1 MFSKLRIVFIV
12 FLLSL
17 SGFMSYA
24 QNYEQVGLTPNAASF
39 VRYGELPVNHFTGVP
54 SIQVPIYT
62 IQSGSLSLPL
72 ALSYHAGGN
81 KVEAIAS
88 SVGLGWS
95 ITNIPTISRRVR
107 GKPDEFGMMEMYLGK
122 TIDHYYDS
130 PGHLFNMS
138 LGVLDKTV
146 DTESDI
152 YYFSLKNY
160 SGRFY
165 YSQKQQKFLTEKISN
180 IKIQYDALGE
190 GFIITDENGDKYTF
204 GAVERSRT
212 DNAQNINN
220 EVKTAWFVSSIVD
233 YTKKDSI
240 NFSYDHEG
248 QTTERVGEMN
258 KYTYYEGYFLNP
270 KIMML
275 DNPVDMVYHINMAW
289 RLKSIRF
296 KNGRIDFVKS
306 DQMREDL
313 SGGYAIK
320 QIKIFN
326 QLDEQLFNYDLS
338 YEFKT
343 GTENVVLFK
352 SNKWMFLKDV
362 KRTSAS
368 SQVETHSF
376 IYNSLLPPSRNSFAQ
391 DYWGYYNGAVSNTTL
406 IPPAFFTP
414 PAFPGPSDVIFL
426 DGANRLVN
434 EAYNQYG
441 ILERINYPTG
451 GYTLFEYES
460 NDADD
465 PGLPANYKQAFTSI
479 AAEGG
484 NTDPDPP
491 ANPNPTYAVYEKTFT
506 INNPPDGQL
515 NNNNANGGAYIK
527 SDVGNLGV
535 PPGTTGASI
544 WIKGTSSSNSHI
556 NLLFY
561 ESFDGYYL
569 PNGDYLLKGEFNQN
583 PPNYMDFHCFL
594 YWREIEGAQSNK
606 VGGLRVKSVKSYSS
620 ASANPLTKNY
630 SYVKTEGSTISSGK
644 LFGSSNLRHED
655 HIKVQAYFP
664 LYPEQ
669 PADFWPY
676 TYAKYFRRKSTS
688 NFETIQEGSAYAGY
702 SKVFETTQDANVSGV
717 TEYIFNNNSDE
728 INPIGL
734 SLPQQSLS
742 EMRGKL
748 IEKNE
753 YKVIG
758 NVRSLLRK
766 ELYSYDFYLD
776 TATFYNMKPFM
787 YDLEVP
793 YPPRIV
799 GAAGELMLPSNTPV
813 LRPYTFQRVKSNL
826 NTTEVFDYSESIPVH
841 RITDLFYDSSNL
853 LAEEKTTTSDLAEIS
868 NKYSYPHNTSHTG
881 DFETGRLVLLQN
893 NVVNVRL
900 KEETTRKF
908 GGTETFLKRT
918 DKYFKGFNA
927 DGMVKLY
934 RAQETYAQNQT
945 NIVNLEQYDK
955 YGNLLQI
962 KKEAGIPIAYLWSY
976 NGQYPIAKIENAS
989 YAEVQTVLSNTVVQ
1003 ELENSAPSDDYIRQK
1018 TALLRSGLPKALVTS
1033 YTYKPLVGMSS
1044 QTDQK
1049 GMTTYYGYDAFQRLV
1064 SIKDH
1069 LGNIIKSYCYGYA
1082 GQPIDCTTPNSQV
1095 FVSSE
1100 QSQSFTKNNCASG
1113 ETGSTVVYTVVAGK
1127 YSSTVSQVAADAQ
1140 ALADIAANG
1149 QAFANNNGTCTAEQT
1164 CKNYKLTIPASV
1176 SSNLYLGYTRCGSS
1190 NYTVNALTAMDVE
1203 TDENG
1208 NLVLYLSIE
1217 GNSSSIQ
1224 FQYGPTGS
1232 GQVISSI
1239 IIEEV

>member
-1 MFSKLRIVFIV
+1 MFFKLRIAFAV
-12 FLLSL
+12 LLSL
-17 SGFMSYA
+17 SGLMSYA

-39 VRYGELPVNHFTGVP
+39 VRYGEMPVNHFTGLP
-54 SIQVPIYT
+54 TIQVPIYT

-107 GKPDEFGMMEMYLGK
+107 GKPDESGMMQMYLGK
-122 TIDHYYDS
+122 TIDHYYGS
-130 PGHLFNMS
+130 PGDLFNMS
-138 LGVLDKTV
+138 LGILDNTV

-165 YSQKQQKFLTEKISN
+165 YNQKQQKFLTEKISN
-180 IKIQYDALGE
+180 IKIQYDPLTE
-190 GFIITDENGDKYTF
+190 NFIIVDENGDKYIF
-204 GAVERSRT
+204 GGVERSRT
-212 DNAQNINN
+212 DNIQNINN

-240 NFSYDHEG
+240 NFSYEHET
-248 QTTERVGEMN
+248 QTTERIGEMN
-258 KYTYYEGYFLNP
+258 KYTHLESNFLNP
-270 KIMML
+270 KITML
-275 DNPVDMVYHINMAW
+275 DNPFDMVYHFNMAC
-289 RLKSIRF
+289 RLKSIHF

-306 DQMREDL
+306 DQIREDL
-313 SGGYAIK
+313 SGSYAIK
-320 QIKIFN
+320 QIKVFN
-326 QLDEQLFNYDLS
+326 QLNEQLYNHDLL

-343 GTENVVLFK
+343 GTGTGVMYR
-352 SNKWMFLKDV
+352 SNKWMFLKEV
-362 KRTSAS
+362 KRTSVS

-376 IYNSLLPPSRNSFAQ
+376 VYNSLLPPTRNSFAQ
-391 DYWGYYNGAVSNTTL
+391 DYWGYYNGAVNNTTL

-414 PAFPGPSDVIFL
+414 PGSSNAISL
-426 DGANRLVN
+426 DGADRLVN

-465 PGLPANYKQAFTSI
+465 SGLPANYKQAFTSI

-515 NNNNANGGAYIK
+515 NNNNANGGVYMKA
-527 SDVGNLGV
+527 DVGNLGV

-544 WIKGTSSSNSHI
+544 WIKGISSSNSHI

-594 YWREIEGAQSNK
+594 YWREIESAQSSK
-606 VGGLRVKSVKSYSS
+606 VGGLRVKSVKSYPS

-630 SYVKTEGSTISSGK
+630 SYVKSEGGTTVSSGK
-644 LFGSSNLRHED
+644 LFGSSNLKHED
-655 HIKVQAYFP
+655 LIKVQAYFQRF
-664 LYPEQ
+664 PEET
-669 PADFWPY
+669 AEFWVY
-676 TYAKYFRRKSTS
+676 TYAKYFRRKSTP
-688 NFETIQEGSAYAGY
+688 NFETIQEGSSYVGY
-702 SKVFETTQDANVSGV
+702 STVLETTQDANASGM
-717 TEYIFNNNSDE
+717 TEYIFNSKSDE
-728 INPIGL
+728 INPIGP

-753 YKVIG
+753 YKILG

-766 ELYSYDFYLD
+766 EWYSYVFELD
-776 TATFYNMKPFM
+776 TATFYNLKPFL
-787 YDLEVP
+787 YDLEAP
-793 YPPRIV
+793 YPPRLV
-799 GAAGELMLPSNTPV
+799 GVGGELLLPSNIPAM
-813 LRPYTFQRVKSNL
+813 RAYSFQRVKSNL
-826 NTTEVFDYSESIPVH
+826 DTTKVFEYSGGTPLL
-841 RITDLFYDSSNL
+841 RITELFYDGSNL
-853 LAEEKTTTSDLAEIS
+853 LSEERTTTSDLAELS
-868 NKYSYPHNTSHTG
+868 TRYHYPHNTIHTG
-881 DFETGRLVLLQN
+881 DFETGRLSLLQN

-908 GGTETFLKRT
+908 GGVETSLKRT

-934 RAQETYAQNQT
+934 RAQETYSQNQT

-962 KKEAGIPIAYLWSY
+962 KKEAGAPITYLWSY
-976 NGQYPIAKIENAS
+976 NGQYPIAKIENAT

-1003 ELENSAPSDDYIRQK
+1003 ELEASTPSDDYIRQK
-1018 TALLRSGLPKALVTS
+1018 MVLLRSGLPKAFVTS

-1049 GMTTYYGYDAFQRLV
+1049 GMTIYYGYDAFQRLV

-1069 LGNIIKSYCYGYA
+1069 LGNIIKTYCYGYA
-1082 GQPIDCTTPNSQV
+1082 GQPIDCTAPTSQV
-1095 FVSSE
+1095 FVNSE

-1113 ETGSTVVYTVVAGK
+1113 QTGSAVIYTVIAGK
-1127 YSSTVSQVAADAQ
+1127 YSSTVSQAAADAQ
-1140 ALADIAANG
+1140 ALAEITANG
-1149 QAFANNNGTCTAEQT
+1149 QAYANSNGTCTAEQT
-1164 CKNYKLTIPASV
+1164 CKTYKLTIPVSV
-1176 SSNLYLGYTRCGSS
+1176 SSNLYLGYTRCATS
-1190 NYTVNALTAMDVE
+1190 NYTVNALSAMDVD
-1203 TDENG
+1203 TDEEG
-1208 NLVLYLSIE
+1208 NLIVHISIE
-1217 GNSSSIQ
+1217 GNSSNIQ

-1232 GQVISSI
+1232 AQVISAI
-1239 IIEEV
+1239 VIEEI